1 MLTLVSEE
9 VEKKYR
15 DVQTVLG
22 NALDKTNSVELAGQ
36 DENAELQGIRQTLE
50 SLNNEFQGEIEKL
63 KTSSE
68 WDKFCIAFFGETN
81 AGKSTLLK
89 VIIDKDRVS
98 AIEAILKSYKSLLN
112 EKNNVVEGVAITAI
126 AMTNDEI
133 KELECKLSS
142 KYNKNV
148 TLENK
153 VDESVL
159 GGVLVRLGNEEIDGT
174 VKTRLAKMK
183 EQLSQVIS

>member
-1 MLTLVSEE
+1 MISVVAERYAEALFQVGEETNSTTKLYEELNAVVDILKSNKDFFNVLKSPLVSKGEKRNL
-9 VEKKYR
+9 VEK
-15 DVQTVLG
+15 VLG
-22 NALDKTNSVELAGQ
+22 GQ
-36 DENAELQGIRQTLE
+36 LSS
-50 SLNNEFQGEIEKL
+50 SLNNFL
-63 KTSSE
+63 K
-68 WDKFCIAFFGETN
+68 I
-81 AGKSTLLK
+81 
-89 VIIDKDRVS
+89 IIDKDRVS

-126 AMTNDEI
+126 AMTKDEI
-133 KELECKLSS
+133 SELEAKLSS

-153 VDESVL
+153 VDESIL